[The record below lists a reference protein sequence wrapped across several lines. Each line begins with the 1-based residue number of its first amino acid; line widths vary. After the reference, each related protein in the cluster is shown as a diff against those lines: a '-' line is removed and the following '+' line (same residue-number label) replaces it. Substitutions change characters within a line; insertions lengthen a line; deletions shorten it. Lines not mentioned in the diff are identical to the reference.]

1 MIDEIL
7 SKREL
12 EITRLISMGYSRE
25 DIANML
31 VLTRA
36 TIQSHIARIM
46 SKLGISEEKRGSQS
60 SKYLRVAL
68 LYLKDHREVL
78 DEVEL

>member
-31 VLTRA
+31 VLTRS
-36 TIQSHIARIM
+36 TIQSHIVRIM
-46 SKLGISEEKRGSQS
+46 SKLGISEEKNGSQS
-60 SKYLRVAL
+60 AKYLRVAL

>member
-1 MIDEIL
+1 MIDDIL

-31 VLTRA
+31 VLTRS